1 MLCSL
6 KIANFLC
13 KFCLRSNYAS
23 RPSSGTGSRCII
35 CSKIQYLIVSIFSAF
50 LDSMGN
56 AGSLS
61 ENSTPQELVDA
72 LGDGFN
78 LFKPDILSYD
88 ITGAFIFTLTPK
100 DIDELLELFHTMP
113 NVLKNLLR
121 HHIMSL
127 LQRNGRLNQS
137 IRSLQ
142 PLFPSRTPTH
152 SSLSSNTP
160 SPLHCANIIETDT
173 EDIDNGP
180 SFGN

>member
-35 CSKIQYLIVSIFSAF
+35 CSKIQYLIVSIFSVF

-100 DIDELLELFHTMP
+100 DIDELAELFHTMP
-113 NVLKNLLR
+113 NLLKKPFKTSHNVLIAEKR
-121 HHIMSL
+121 ATKSEY
-127 LQRNGRLNQS
+127 S
-137 IRSLQ
+137 FSATS
-142 PLFPSRTPTH
+142 F
-152 SSLSSNTP
+152 SLSYTDA
-160 SPLHCANIIETDT
+160 LVIEL
-173 EDIDNGP
+173 
-180 SFGN
+180 